1 MENITDNKEYMKQY
15 MKQYIKDNKAK
26 FSANSLAY
34 YYKNKTKCNNKTK
47 ERYRLKQGLLNPSS
61 VQIRTKNI
69 ETRLAALLVK
79 KAAFCKK
86 LAISEA
92 VEDLNK
98 NIEIICFYL
107 GDSYI

>member
-1 MENITDNKEYMKQY
+1 MENITDNKEY

-86 LAISEA
+86 LAD
-92 VEDLNK
+92 EDLNK
-98 NIEIICFYL
+98 NIVII
-107 GDSYI
+107 